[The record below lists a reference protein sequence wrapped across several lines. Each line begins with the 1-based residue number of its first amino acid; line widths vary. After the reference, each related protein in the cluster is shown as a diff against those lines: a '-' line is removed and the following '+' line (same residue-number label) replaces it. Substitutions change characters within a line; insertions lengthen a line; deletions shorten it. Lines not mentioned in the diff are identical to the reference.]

1 MSEQFAGSRNYSGN
15 TERAIRSH
23 DGNLARAPTYST
35 HTQSLARAEAG
46 NFKALKETYSC
57 KSYIRFGTCWKAGV
71 EVWMWHLAAPSAPC
85 CTWRQALGASSQ
97 PTNPMHMAR
106 LTLLRNRKSCQNE
119 KTPFLIV

>member
-57 KSYIRFGTCWKAGV
+57 KSYIKFGTFGRLEWRCGCGIWQHPALPAVHGDRHWV
-71 EVWMWHLAAPSAPC
+71 PVPNQQTP
-85 CTWRQALGASSQ
+85 CTW
-97 PTNPMHMAR
+97 PD
-106 LTLLRNRKSCQNE
+106 
-119 KTPFLIV
+119 